1 MMRRVGRALLNEQL
15 SRSPIFTTAE
25 AARLAGVSNQEA
37 SRSLSKL
44 ADEGGVQRVR
54 RGLWAL
60 TGHPDFSPFAVVPY
74 LLSSVD
80 EAYVSLLSA
89 LNLHGMIEQL
99 PRRIQVI
106 STARRGDLETPFGT
120 FEFHRIAAALFGG
133 FGPYGTLRQFDIA
146 TPEKALFDSLYL
158 SVQKG
163 KRFAHLPEL
172 TLPGSFSSDALGA
185 WIGRIENV
193 LLRQAVE
200 RRWEDLADRTK
211 D

>member
-1 MMRRVGRALLNEQL
+1 MTRIARALLNEQL

-37 SRSLSKL
+37 SRSLAKL
-44 ADEGGVQRVR
+44 ADEGGLKRVR

-74 LLSSVD
+74 LRSPLD

-106 STARRGDLETPFGT
+106 STARRGDLETPVGT
-120 FEFHRIAAALFGG
+120 FEFHQIAGPLFGG
-133 FGPYGTLRQFDIA
+133 FVSYGSLRLFDIA
-146 TPEKALFDSLYL
+146 RPEKALFDLMYL
-158 SVQKG
+158 SAQKG

-172 TLPGSFSSDALGA
+172 TFPGDFSAEDLEA
-185 WIGRIENV
+185 WIERIVNV

-200 RRWEDLADRTK
+200 KRWEDLADRMMG
-211 D
+211 

>member
-1 MMRRVGRALLNEQL
+1 MTRVARALLNDQL

-25 AARLAGVSNQEA
+25 VARLAGVSNQEA
-37 SRSLSKL
+37 SRSLGKL
-44 ADEGGVQRVR
+44 ADEAGIQRVR

-74 LLSSVD
+74 LLSPAD

-99 PRRIQVI
+99 PRRVQVI
-106 STARRGDLETPFGT
+106 STARRGNLETPVGT
-120 FEFHRIAAALFGG
+120 FEFHRIAEPLFGG
-133 FGPYGTLRQFDIA
+133 FAPYGTLRQFDIA
-146 TPEKALFDSLYL
+146 TQEKALFDLLYL
-158 SVQKG
+158 SAQKG
-163 KRFAHLPEL
+163 RRFAHLPEL
-172 TLPGSFSSDALGA
+172 ILPGSFSRDALEA

-200 RRWEDLADRTK
+200 GRWEDLAKRTMA
-211 D
+211 